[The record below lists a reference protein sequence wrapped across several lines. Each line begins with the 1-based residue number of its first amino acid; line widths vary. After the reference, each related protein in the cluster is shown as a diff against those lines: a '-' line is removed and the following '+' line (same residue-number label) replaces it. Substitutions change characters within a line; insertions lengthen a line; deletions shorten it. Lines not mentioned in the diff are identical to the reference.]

1 MSRGPTPWRKAS
13 CRSGCATASP
23 VVEADAASG
32 ADGYTLFAS
41 VYDQWQQTY
50 GAEYAHLVAPHV
62 DERLAQLLGGPPRNL
77 IDLACGTGTHAL
89 RQASRGVAVTGLD
102 LSEAMLAAAR
112 AKAEAAGLP
121 VTLVHADMRTFD
133 LPKPVDAVT
142 CLYASLNHLAGPAD
156 LAQTFSRVA
165 AHLRPGG
172 ALVFDLNTRAGF
184 EALWREPG
192 TDRGHGLTIDRRY
205 VWGDQESWVAMHLTI
220 ERRSGETV
228 ERGRSVLRARW
239 FEDREVRTALRQAG
253 LALADCTPFNP
264 FPEVD
269 RPGIKQLWSATRPGA
284 PIRSL

>member
-1 MSRGPTPWRKAS
+1 MQ
-13 CRSGCATASP
+13 
-23 VVEADAASG
+23 ADAASD

-62 DERLAQLLGGPPRNL
+62 DERLARLLGGPPRNL

-102 LSEAMLAAAR
+102 LSEAMLTVAR
-112 AKAEAAGLP
+112 AKAEAAGCP
-121 VTLVHADMRTFD
+121 VTLVHADMRSFD

-142 CLYASLNHLAGPAD
+142 CLYASLNHLTGPPE
-156 LAQTFSRVA
+156 LALTFSRVA

-172 ALVFDLNTRAGF
+172 AFVFDLNTRAGF
-184 EALWREPG
+184 EALWRKPG
-192 TDRGHGLTIDRRY
+192 TDRGPGLMIDRRY
-205 VWGDQESWVAMHLTI
+205 VWDDDEPWVAMHLTI

-228 ERGRSVLRARW
+228 ECGRSVLRARW
-239 FEDREVRTALRQAG
+239 FEDREVRTALSHAG
-253 LALADCTPFNP
+253 LVLADCTPFNP

-269 RPGIKQLWSATRPGA
+269 RPGIKQLWSATRPDGDG
-284 PIRSL
+284 

>member
-1 MSRGPTPWRKAS
+1 MP
-13 CRSGCATASP
+13 
-23 VVEADAASG
+23 G

-50 GAEYAHLVAPHV
+50 GAEYAHLVAPQV
-62 DERLAQLLGGPPRNL
+62 DERLAQLLDGPPRKL

-89 RQASRGVAVTGLD
+89 LQAARGVAVTGLD
-102 LSEAMLAAAR
+102 LSQGMLAAAR
-112 AKAEAAGLP
+112 AKAEAAGYP
-121 VTLVHADMRTFD
+121 VTLVHGDMRSFD

-156 LAQTFSRVA
+156 LALTFECVA

-172 ALVFDLNTRAGF
+172 AFIFDLNTRAGF

-192 TDRGHGLTIDRRY
+192 TDRGPGLTIDRRY
-205 VWGDQESWVAMHLTI
+205 VWDDEGPWVEMHVTI
-220 ERRSGETV
+220 KRRTSKGT
-228 ERGRSVLRARW
+228 ERGHAVLRARW
-239 FEDREVRTALRQAG
+239 FEDREVRAGLAQAG

-269 RPGIKQLWSATRPGA
+269 RPGIKQLWSATRPLAGYSGPSCA
-284 PIRSL
+284 